1 MGTACS
7 TPLSSE
13 SWARPDHRCDTKT
26 PSPAETDRLVT
37 NREHKQPNMRQAK
50 ADQAEIGIADDEN
63 TETTQLNTELV
74 ADSTQT
80 QRQSSIAAG
89 GNE

>member
-1 MGTACS
+1 
-7 TPLSSE
+7 
-13 SWARPDHRCDTKT
+13 
-26 PSPAETDRLVT
+26 
-37 NREHKQPNMRQAK
+37 MRQAK